1 MPLPNSQVPDTA
13 ERFGFYGRLSG
24 EFPSQLIIDTTEL
37 CNLACIHCPH
47 PQFKK
52 SEHYSGA
59 SLSPEL
65 NAKAIDEIKMHG
77 QGHTQYIRYTGE
89 GETLINRYF
98 FEMLDYATRN
108 AGSVPVTVTTNGVLL
123 NELRISR
130 LIASGVEIVDISID
144 AFTPETYAKIRV
156 QGNLEVTRANVL
168 RLLAA
173 SKVPGS
179 RTKVVVSYIEQPK
192 NLHETADFERYWKDN
207 GADFVVIRKLH
218 SAAGAVPEVAAQMRK
233 DNAAEPRRPCVY
245 PWERVVLNPRGH
257 LAFCPADWTHGST
270 VIDYRTTTIKE
281 TWQSEFYQKLRA
293 AHLTNDFSAHAFC
306 GQCPDWKVTRW
317 PGQGRSYANMVEDFK
332 LTE

>member
-1 MPLPNSQVPDTA
+1 MATIGSSPSADSSLY
-13 ERFGFYGRLSG
+13 GFYGRLSS
-24 EFPSQLIIDTTEL
+24 EFPSQVIIDTTEL

-59 SLSPEL
+59 SLTPEL
-65 NAKAIDEIKMHG
+65 NAKAIDEVRLNG
-77 QGHTQYIRYTGE
+77 QGRTQYIRYTGE
-89 GETLINRYF
+89 GETLINRHF
-98 FEMLDYATRN
+98 FEMLEYATRN
-108 AGSVPVTVTTNGVLL
+108 AGAVPVTVTTNGVLL
-123 NELRISR
+123 NEPRTAR

-144 AFTPETYAKIRV
+144 AHTPETYAKIRV
-156 QGNLEVTRANVL
+156 NGNLEITRANVL

-173 SKVPGS
+173 SKSPGS
-179 RTKVVVSYIEQPK
+179 RTKVVVSYIEQPQ
-192 NLHETADFERYWKDN
+192 NVHETADFERFWKEN

-218 SAAGAVPEVAAQMRK
+218 SAAGAVADVAEKMRHENETTK
-233 DNAAEPRRPCVY
+233 RRPCVY

-281 TWQSEFYQKLRA
+281 TWQSEFYQKLRD
-293 AHLTNDFSAHAFC
+293 AHLTNDFSKHSFC

-317 PGQGRSYANMVEDFK
+317 PGEGRAYANMIEDFK

>member
-1 MPLPNSQVPDTA
+1 MASTDSPAQDNA
-13 ERFGFYGRLSG
+13 MRYGFYGRLSA
-24 EFPSQLIIDTTEL
+24 EFPSQVIIDTTEL

-59 SLSPEL
+59 SLTLEL
-65 NAKAIDEIKMHG
+65 NAKAIDEVRQHG
-77 QGHTQYIRYTGE
+77 QGRTQYVRYTGE
-89 GETLINRYF
+89 GETLINRHF
-98 FEMLDYATRN
+98 FEMLEYATRN
-108 AGSVPVTVTTNGVLL
+108 AGAVPVTVTTNGVLL
-123 NELRISR
+123 NELRTAR
-130 LIASGVEIVDISID
+130 LIATGVEIVDISID

-156 QGNLEVTRANVL
+156 NGKLEVTRANVL

-173 SKVPGS
+173 SKAPGS
-179 RTKVVVSYIEQPK
+179 RTKVVVSYIEQPY
-192 NLHETADFERYWKDN
+192 NVHETAEFENFWKSN
-207 GADFVVIRKLH
+207 GADFVVVRKRR
-218 SAAGAVPEVAAQMRK
+218 SAAGAVGDVAERLREE
-233 DNAAEPRRPCVY
+233 NASEPRRPCVY

-281 TWQSEFYQKLRA
+281 TWSGEFYRKLRD
-293 AHLTNDFSAHAFC
+293 AHLTNDYSQHSFC

-317 PGQGRSYANMVEDFK
+317 PVAGRAYADMVEDFK